1 MPTLVGALAGSFA
14 SSKIGV
20 IVASVR
26 RNVGR
31 AYLGGDFMDKKL
43 SENFKKSY

>member
-1 MPTLVGALAGSFA
+1 MVGALAGSFA

-26 RNVGR
+26 WHAGE
-31 AYLGGDFMDKKL
+31 AYPSGDFMDKKL